1 MKLSKTLIDMIK
13 KFGLVESETDPA
25 SVTDKVDYE
34 KSTIDSLDRSAKFD
48 EIDTVTFGLETDDGK
63 IIKVYVNA
71 EQSEDFEKALADKL
85 GEIDDIEEVLNALA
99 KDFEIVDVVW
109 PEKDVNDED
118 EDSTDSGAAVMDPK
132 VYPDSAEEVDPTSES
147 LIGENAALQLL
158 EGTSIESRLVTSTQ
172 LMVYHAIVDL
182 GVPEIALA
190 RSAYRSSIIKGIKE
204 AAEDLQNNPSMKLAL
219 KSFIKRA
226 TDFEAVA
233 KQNSETRGRE
243 DMKDAIKNRAGEDKV
258 KSDEPKPDRIKIKE
272 DKCNWDFEMS
282 DEDLKISCNEL
293 SVLINSEEIEK
304 LMKGVSNRDAVVV
317 KDSDDQKKK
326 VVFSPRGSNLLV
338 KLVGSAEGYMMSNKD
353 VDELLDTIAPEK
365 EKVTEG
371 FQKHMVGKFSKNGET
386 FYLWQNNEGG
396 YSYQLTK
403 NQTGKFAKVKSW
415 EESLE
420 DVQADLKKQGYKAEK
435 LEEELSN
442 DKRISSDDAARAL
455 TKAGAKNVKTK
466 SSGIVYFVHG
476 RIYELPH
483 KDEPNG
489 SRSVSE
495 KDLNTHL
502 SYLK

>member
-118 EDSTDSGAAVMDPK
+118 EDSTDSGAAVMDPN

-158 EGTSIESRLVTSTQ
+158 EGSSIENRLVTSTQ

-190 RSAYRSSIIKGIKE
+190 RSAYRSTIIKGIKE
-204 AAEDLQNNPSMKLAL
+204 AAEELQNNPSMKLAL

-233 KQNSETRGRE
+233 KQNSDTRGRE
-243 DMKDAIKNRAGEDKV
+243 DMKDAIKDRAGEDKV
-258 KSDEPKPDRIKIKE
+258 KTEEPKPIKIKE
-272 DKCNWDFEMS
+272 DRCNWDFTMS

-293 SVLINSEEIEK
+293 SVMINSEEIEK

-317 KDSDDQKKK
+317 KDADDQKKK

-338 KLVGSAEGYMMSNKD
+338 KLVGSSEGYMMTNKD
-353 VDELLDTIAPEK
+353 VDELLDTIAP

-420 DVQADLKKQGYKAEK
+420 DVQAELKKQGYKAEK
-435 LEEELSN
+435 LEEGISD
-442 DKRISSDDAARAL
+442 DKRISSDDAIIAL
-455 TKAGAKNVKTK
+455 EKAGAKNIKTK
-466 SSGIVYFVHG
+466 SSGIVYFVNG

-489 SRSVSE
+489 SRTVSE
-495 KDLNTHL
+495 KELNVHL